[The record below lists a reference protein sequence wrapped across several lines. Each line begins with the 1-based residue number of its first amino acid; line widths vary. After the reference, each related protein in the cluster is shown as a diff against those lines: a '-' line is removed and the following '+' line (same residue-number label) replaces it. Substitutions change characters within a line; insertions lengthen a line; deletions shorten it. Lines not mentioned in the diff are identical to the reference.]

1 MAHFRRRRRAPHR
14 PTAAQ
19 PYRRP
24 GPPPPRPTCLVRR
37 ELPPAACARSLDTLG
52 RAGGGVVVRL
62 GVGSEAGTSPPK
74 QRCGVL
80 TLTRTRTLTT
90 CCVKTCDCRHFSWP
104 LCSGHVHPRMSQ

>member
-1 MAHFRRRRRAPHR
+1 MVGAARRIRRRRAAR
-14 PTAAQ
+14 CGRRLRAA
-19 PYRRP
+19 
-24 GPPPPRPTCLVRR
+24 
-37 ELPPAACARSLDTLG
+37 PAARARSLDTLG

-80 TLTRTRTLTT
+80 TLARTRTLTT